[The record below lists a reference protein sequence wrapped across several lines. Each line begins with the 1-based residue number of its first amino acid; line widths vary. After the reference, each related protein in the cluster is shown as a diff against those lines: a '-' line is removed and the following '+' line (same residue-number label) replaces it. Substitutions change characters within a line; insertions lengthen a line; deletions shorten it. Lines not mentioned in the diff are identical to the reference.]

1 MAVLHLIIYGK
12 VQGVYYRDSAVA
24 TARELG
30 VKGWVRNRNDG
41 TVEAV
46 VCGEVDAVQAFV
58 VWAHRGS
65 PASRVDR
72 VEQQELADAP
82 ELLTFER
89 RSTA

>member
-1 MAVLHLIIYGK
+1 MAALHLIIHGK

-24 TARELG
+24 IARELG

-46 VCGEVDAVQAFV
+46 VCGETDAVNAFV
-58 VWAHRGS
+58 AWAHQGS
-65 PASRVDR
+65 PASL
-72 VEQQELADAP
+72 VERIEQAPLDSAP

-89 RSTA
+89 RPTA